1 VYILAVHYIQ
11 PNNGNKK
18 MNKNQNLTPDM
29 AKKLRSQMGLSQR
42 AVSMDLR
49 ERTNN
54 LLKIDN
60 TKLSRFERG
69 EITLDNQ
76 TLELL
81 KKYLNDKA
89 AEFGLIELDDET
101 EVKEVKAEGVVL
113 EGELEGSEFEIEP
126 ELEEAVIDK
135 PIKDQAKVKN
145 TRLKQ
150 TPSETSDLFNIE
162 IKGVMFSKA
171 LGENEKDAL
180 LSRLTELEDQLD
192 ESLNSDLKRGFF
204 GSVTDT
210 SKDDAKAILFAM
222 AGCYNIIR
230 ALKGNSILPVGDSE
244 TDTVEETS
252 LLHVL
257 APDWNAYTGQT
268 KFIEHDDGLFA

>member
-1 VYILAVHYIQ
+1 
-11 PNNGNKK
+11 

-42 AVSMDLR
+42 AVAMDLR
-49 ERTNN
+49 ERTNS

-89 AEFGLIELDDET
+89 AEFGLIELNDEN
-101 EVKEVKAEGVVL
+101 EGEEVKAEDVVL
-113 EGELEGSEFEIEP
+113 EDELELP
-126 ELEEAVIDK
+126 ELEMAVIDE
-135 PIKDQAKVKN
+135 PVKDQVKVKKP
-145 TRLKQ
+145 RLKQ
-150 TPSETSDLFNIE
+150 TSVETSDLFNIE

-171 LGENEKDAL
+171 LAEDEKDAL
-180 LSRLTELEDQLD
+180 LSRLTELEDQLE

-244 TDTVEETS
+244 TDTVEENS

>member
-1 VYILAVHYIQ
+1 MYILVVHYIQ

-42 AVSMDLR
+42 AVAMDLR

-89 AEFGLIELDDET
+89 AEFGLIELNDET

-113 EGELEGSEFEIEP
+113 EDELEDS
-126 ELEEAVIDK
+126 ELELEAVVVEK
-135 PIKDQAKVKN
+135 PVKAQVKVKN

-150 TPSETSDLFNIE
+150 TPVEASDLFNIE

-171 LGENEKDAL
+171 LAEDEKNAL
-180 LSRLTELEDQLD
+180 LFRLGELEDQLE
-192 ESLNSDLKRGFF
+192 ESLYSDLKRGFF
-204 GSVTDT
+204 GSVTDI
-210 SKDDAKAILFAM
+210 SKDNAKAILFAM

-244 TDTVEETS
+244 KDTVDENS

>member
-1 VYILAVHYIQ
+1 
-11 PNNGNKK
+11 
-18 MNKNQNLTPDM
+18 MNKDRNLTPDL

-42 AVSMDLR
+42 AVSNDLR

-76 TLELL
+76 TLDLL

-89 AEFGLIELDDET
+89 VEFGLIELDGEAK
-101 EVKEVKAEGVVL
+101 VKSPKNEGVDKAEEV
-113 EGELEGSEFEIEP
+113 EEP
-126 ELEEAVIDK
+126 EKVETKSK
-135 PIKDQAKVKN
+135 PIILDVEPVIANKPKKAQAKVET

-150 TPSETSDLFNIE
+150 VPGKQSDLFNIE

-171 LGENEKDAL
+171 LPEDEKDAL
-180 LSRLTELEDQLD
+180 MSRLTELEDQLD

-204 GSVTDT
+204 GSVTDS
-210 SKDDAKAILFAM
+210 SKEDAKSILFAM

-230 ALKGNSILPVGDSE
+230 ALKGQSIFPVGDSE
-244 TDTVEETS
+244 TDTVEKTS
-252 LLHVL
+252 LLHVI
-257 APDWNAYTGQT
+257 APDWNYYTGQT
-268 KFIEHDDGLFA
+268 KLIEHEDGLFA

>member
-1 VYILAVHYIQ
+1 M
-11 PNNGNKK
+11 NKK
-18 MNKNQNLTPDM
+18 QNLTPDV

-42 AVSMDLR
+42 DVASDLR
-49 ERTNN
+49 ARTNN

-81 KKYLNDKA
+81 KKYLSDKA
-89 AEFGLIELDDET
+89 EEFGLVELGYKGET
-101 EVKEVKAEGVVL
+101 KEVKAEVAVP
-113 EGELEGSEFEIEP
+113 EDELEELETELEEPEP
-126 ELEEAVIDK
+126 ELEAVVIEK
-135 PIKDQAKVKN
+135 PVKDQVKVKN

-150 TPSETSDLFNIE
+150 TSYENQDSLNIE
-162 IKGVMFSKA
+162 VKGVMFSKVLA
-171 LGENEKDAL
+171 ENEKNAL
-180 LSRLTELEDQLD
+180 LSRLTDLEDQLE

-244 TDTVEETS
+244 TDTVEENS

-268 KFIEHDDGLFA
+268 KFTEHDDGLFA

>member
-1 VYILAVHYIQ
+1 
-11 PNNGNKK
+11 

-76 TLELL
+76 TLEIL

-89 AEFGLIELDDET
+89 AEFGLIELDGE
-101 EVKEVKAEGVVL
+101 AEGEEAKIEVAAL
-113 EGELEGSEFEIEP
+113 EDEIEGSEPEIE
-126 ELEEAVIDK
+126 LEAVVVEK
-135 PIKDQAKVKN
+135 PVKDQAKVKN
-145 TRLKQ
+145 ARLKQ
-150 TPSETSDLFNIE
+150 TPVENQDLFNIE
-162 IKGVMFSKA
+162 TKGVMFNKS
-171 LGENEKDAL
+171 LGENEKAAL
-180 LSRLTELEDQLD
+180 LSRLVELEDQLE
-192 ESLNSDLKRGFF
+192 ESLNNDLKRGFF
-204 GSVTDT
+204 GSVTDA
-210 SKDDAKAILFAM
+210 SKEDSKAILFAM

-230 ALKGNSILPVGDSE
+230 ALKGSSILPIGDSE

-252 LLHVL
+252 LLYVL
-257 APDWNAYTGQT
+257 APDWNYYTGQT
-268 KFIEHDDGLFA
+268 KFIDHEDGLFA